1 MLAKICVA
9 ALLLAIAVCV
19 APLSAVQAGEANSP
33 AGLWRTFDD
42 HTGEARGLV
51 RIYEQNGAF
60 YGKIE
65 QSFTPGAENRVCTA
79 CDDERKNQ
87 PMIGLVIMRHV
98 AWDDD
103 EYTGGDILDPDTGSV
118 YRCKFQLQDSGQKL
132 RLRGYLGISL
142 LGRSQIWER
151 VE

>member
-1 MLAKICVA
+1 MLSKLRRL
-9 ALLLAIAVCV
+9 ALLLAAIVCLAPIADTR
-19 APLSAVQAGEANSP
+19 AGDPNSP

-51 RIYEQNGAF
+51 RIYEENGAF

-65 QSFTPGAENRVCTA
+65 QSFTPGAEKRVCTA

-118 YRCKFQLQDSGQKL
+118 YRCKFQLLDNGQKL
-132 RLRGYLGISL
+132 KLRGYLGISL

>member
-1 MLAKICVA
+1 M
-9 ALLLAIAVCV
+9 
-19 APLSAVQAGEANSP
+19 
-33 AGLWRTFDD
+33 
-42 HTGEARGLV
+42 

-132 RLRGYLGISL
+132 KLRGYLGISL